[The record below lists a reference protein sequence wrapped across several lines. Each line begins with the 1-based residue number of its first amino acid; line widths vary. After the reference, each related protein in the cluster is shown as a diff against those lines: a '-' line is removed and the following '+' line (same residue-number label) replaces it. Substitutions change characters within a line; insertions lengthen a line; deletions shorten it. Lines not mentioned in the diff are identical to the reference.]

1 MHIKGYDAIVCT
13 DDAERPAGGVG
24 IYVKLPETA
33 EDLQLPL
40 TNQSHN
46 GEHAAVKLSNGIVV
60 MAVYLAPNL
69 SKGDVITYIE
79 KAMHRY
85 RTEFKH
91 GPFVLVGDF
100 NVDIMAVDD
109 CWLVSHMMSRYGLWC
124 SSYDHKR
131 PTTIRGTCIDI
142 AFSNFQLQ
150 PLIQDPL
157 ATYFTDHKILIF
169 KGKRVPQ
176 LCNQ

>member
-1 MHIKGYDAIVCT
+1 M
-13 DDAERPAGGVG
+13 
-24 IYVKLPETA
+24 A

-46 GEHAAVKLSNGIVV
+46 GEHAGMKLSNAIAV

-69 SKGDVITYIE
+69 SKGDIITYIE

-85 RTEFKH
+85 RTEFKQ

-100 NVDIMAVDD
+100 NVDIMADD
-109 CWLVSHMMSRYGLWC
+109 WLVPHMMSRYDLWC
-124 SSYDHKR
+124 TSHDCKR

-142 AFSNFQLQ
+142 AFSNFALH
-150 PLIQDPL
+150 PIIQDPL
-157 ATYFTDHKILIF
+157 ATYFTDHKALIF
-169 KGKRVPQ
+169 KGKRVPE
-176 LCNQ
+176 LIGNNPSLWSVK